1 MEAGREELGGVTGGA
16 PERFVPEEMHGQLVE
31 AEHVVRYTWATQF
44 CAGRRVLDAGC
55 GIGYGAQMLAA
66 AAAVEVAAVDIAAAV
81 IEVAAARVD
90 GVDFQVADL
99 AALPYDRA
107 RFDVVVCFEAIEHVP
122 EPDVVLD
129 ELSRVLAPGG
139 VLLISSPN
147 RGRYV
152 PGNPH
157 HHHEYQPRELEAA
170 LRTRFRAVR
179 LLQQHVMLASVLSA
193 ERAEGEKLPEAVV
206 RRFTLPGSEDE
217 TYTVALAG
225 ESLPPSGLSHVGLT
239 QLVELR
245 RMLEHIDAQ
254 KDHIDR
260 QQQLIDEL
268 QLGECERLEALSLLA
283 EHEQALA
290 EVPALRTRADRAE
303 AELERALTEL
313 ERALTEV
320 AALGERL
327 RLSEGSLAGLRRS
340 RALRAAAVVRR
351 ARRLMGPSGGR

>member
-1 MEAGREELGGVTGGA
+1 MEAGREELGGVTGGV

-147 RGRYV
+147 RSRYV

-245 RMLEHIDAQ
+245 RTLEHIDAQ
-254 KDHIDR
+254 KDHIER

>member
-1 MEAGREELGGVTGGA
+1 MEAGREELGGVTGGV

-55 GIGYGAQMLAA
+55 GIGYGAQML

-157 HHHEYQPRELEAA
+157 HHHEYPPRELEAA

-245 RMLEHIDAQ
+245 RTLEHIDAQ

-303 AELERALTEL
+303 AELERALTEI
-313 ERALTEV
+313 